1 MLEKTSKSK
10 ASPIKENAK
19 NLTVSKKLELA
30 QKYNLGRTEMLE
42 ILTNIYTSRK
52 IDDAEI
58 SMKKQ
63 SKAFFQISSAGHE
76 GILTAA
82 ARVLKPTHDWFL
94 GYYRDRALCLGLG
107 VTPYEMLCQAN
118 GNIGDTASH
127 GRMMPAHWGN
137 KKLNIVNKSSCTGT
151 QFLQAC
157 GLAEAGLWYKK
168 LKVEHKIETSGLY
181 HDD

>member
-10 ASPIKENAK
+10 AAPVKENAK
-19 NLTVSKKLELA
+19 NLSVTKKLELA
-30 QKYNLGRTEMLE
+30 KKYKLGKVEMLE
-42 ILTNIYTSRK
+42 MLTNIYTSRK

-94 GYYRDRALCLGLG
+94 GYYRD
-107 VTPYEMLCQAN
+107 V
-118 GNIGDTASH
+118 
-127 GRMMPAHWGN
+127 
-137 KKLNIVNKSSCTGT
+137 
-151 QFLQAC
+151 
-157 GLAEAGLWYKK
+157 
-168 LKVEHKIETSGLY
+168 
-181 HDD
+181 